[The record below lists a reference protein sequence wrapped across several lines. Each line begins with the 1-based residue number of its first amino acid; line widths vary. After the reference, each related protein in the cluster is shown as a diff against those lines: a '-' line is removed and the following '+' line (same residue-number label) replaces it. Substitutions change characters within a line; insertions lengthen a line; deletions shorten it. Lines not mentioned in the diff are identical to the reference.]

1 MFAVKPEEG
10 DSVPR
15 SPEVIAVL
23 RNQKYRA
30 TFNAQLGLHTAV
42 SVDRDWSSGLDIP
55 WNTFRMD
62 GSVTACLW
70 VCSSCHCR
78 RVGDLV
84 LRGRHRWMSECH
96 ECRGDFV
103 GNCVLDP
110 MNHALVEKDSWRVDC
125 GLVSR
130 ALVGKSCRM
139 CLLHCPHCSHW
150 RRVCRLGRSVAGY
163 PLRKDAT

>member
-23 RNQKYRA
+23 RSQRYCA
-30 TFNAQLGLHTAV
+30 SFTAQLGVHRAIIVVRNNIL
-42 SVDRDWSSGLDIP
+42 I
-55 WNTFRMD
+55 
-62 GSVTACLW
+62 ACLW
-70 VCSSCHCR
+70 EYSSCHPC

-84 LRGRHRWMSECH
+84 LRGRHRCMSECH

-110 MNHALVEKDSWRVDC
+110 MNHALVEKGSWRVDC
-125 GLVSR
+125 GPVSR

-139 CLLHCPHCSHW
+139 CLLHCPHCSHRPHW
-150 RRVCRLGRSVAGY
+150 R
-163 PLRKDAT
+163 